1 MMLRGT
7 DIITAGIIVIIT
19 IRVTFDIMTIAFLII
34 NIIIINII
42 PITLGTYVTI
52 LLSLSFF
59 TVASDLFT
67 IVSTS
72 KKYFES

>member
-1 MMLRGT
+1 MILRGT

-19 IRVTFDIMTIAFLII
+19 ISVTLDIMIIAFLII

-52 LLSLSFF
+52 LLLLSFF
-59 TVASDLFT
+59 TVASVTPMIYSL
-67 IVSTS
+67 
-72 KKYFES
+72 